1 MPGVFNGGMMR
12 HELLLLLVGLAYA
25 LIFRLLALVRR
36 EDFSF
41 QFVIEAVVLTLVGAG
56 LSFLGLLRVDPIVFV
71 LFLYLITMRSRLLVD
86 LANLF
91 ARSGRF
97 RLADQAYGWASRL
110 WPDVPGRRVIAM
122 NRGAA
127 LILEG
132 RLEEAIS
139 LLEGVLASPRL
150 SPKQTAAAHYN
161 LGVAYRSRGDSH
173 RSVRHLRAAIEALP
187 GSVYA
192 RHAQALLKKRS
203 GRK

>member
-1 MPGVFNGGMMR
+1 MR
-12 HELLLLLVGLAYA
+12 HDLLLLLVGLAYA
-25 LIFRLLALVRR
+25 LIFRLLALIRR
-36 EDFSF
+36 EEFSF
-41 QFVIEAVVLTLVGAG
+41 QFVLEAVVITLAGAG
-56 LSFLGLLRVDPIVFV
+56 ASYLGLLRIDPIVFV
-71 LFLYLITMRSRLLVD
+71 LTLYLITMRSRLLVD

-97 RLADQAYGWASRL
+97 QAAGQTYGWASRL
-110 WPDVPGRRVIAM
+110 MPDTPGRRIIAM

-139 LLEGVLASPRL
+139 LLEEVASSPHL
-150 SPKQTAAAHYN
+150 SPKQAAAVHYN
-161 LGVAYRSRGDSH
+161 LGVAYRSKGDTQ

-192 RHAQALLKKRS
+192 RHAQAMLKKRS
-203 GRK
+203 GKK

>member
-1 MPGVFNGGMMR
+1 MT

-25 LIFRLLALVRR
+25 LIFRLLALIRR

-41 QFVIEAVVLTLVGAG
+41 QFVIEAVVLTFVGAG
-56 LSFLGLLRVDPIVFV
+56 LSFLGLLRIDPI
-71 LFLYLITMRSRLLVD
+71 LFALLLYLFTMRSRLLVD

-97 RLADQAYGWASRL
+97 RASEWAYGLASRL
-110 WPDVPGRRVIAM
+110 GPDAPGRRVIAM

-127 LILEG
+127 LLLEG
-132 RLEEAIS
+132 RVEEAIAS
-139 LLEGVLASPRL
+139 LEEVLASPRL
-150 SPKQTAAAHYN
+150 SPKQAAATHYN
-161 LGVAYRSRGDSH
+161 LGVAYRSQGDTP
-173 RSVRHLRAAIEALP
+173 RSTRHLKAAIEALP

-203 GRK
+203 GQKK